1 MSDKAVVSARLLDL
15 SRLISRAGRTLTGVD
30 RVELAYLKA
39 LVGRKTPAFGLIR
52 SPIGYLLLD
61 EAGMRGLAA
70 RIEGDVAWGRA
81 TRLARIFGKL
91 DPVQQQAMSDARRLA
106 MARTHR
112 AGLSRMLAKHL
123 PEGCG
128 YLNVG
133 HSNLTERVV
142 HAVKHGAKGR
152 VAVMVHDTIPLDL
165 PLMQTPEAVERF
177 RKMLQLVRK
186 SADLVIYNSKATRKA
201 AEAHM
206 EAWGGAPQGAVAH
219 LGVELAEPKPDE
231 LPKGLPPEGPY
242 FVSVGTIEPR
252 KNHALLLE
260 IWERLV
266 KQTPPQD
273 MPHLVICGARGW
285 MNEEVFFRMD
295 RSALMGEHLHE
306 VSGLSD
312 GAIAALVQGAAGAV
326 YPSVAEGFGLPMV
339 EAAAMGVPVICA
351 NLPIYH
357 EVLDDFPV
365 YASVKDSYLWQRR
378 IMALAS
384 KKKQS
389 DAGGKQQATGQ
400 ITKVEAPTWD
410 AHFNRVLKLT

>member
-15 SRLISRAGRTLTGVD
+15 TRLISRAGRVLTGVD

-39 LVGRKTPAFGLIR
+39 LVERETPAFGLIR

-61 EAGMRGLAA
+61 GAGMRGVAA
-70 RIEGDVAWGRA
+70 RFEGEVAWGRA
-81 TRLARIFGKL
+81 TRLYRVFGKL
-91 DPVQQQAMSDARRLA
+91 DPAQQRAMSDARRLSV
-106 MARTHR
+106 ARTHR
-112 AGLSRMLAKHL
+112 AGLTRLLGKHL
-123 PEGCG
+123 PKGCG
-128 YLNVG
+128 YINVG
-133 HSNLTERVV
+133 HSNLNDRVV
-142 HAVKHGAKGR
+142 HAVRHGCKGR
-152 VAVMVHDTIPLDL
+152 IAVMVHDTIPLDQ
-165 PLMQTPEAVERF
+165 PLMQTPESVERF
-177 RKMLQLVRK
+177 RLMLQQVKK
-186 SADLVIYNSKATRKA
+186 SADLVIYNSRATRKA

-206 EAWGGAPQGAVAH
+206 EGWGGAPQGAVAH
-219 LGVELAEPKPDE
+219 LGVELAEPKYED

-266 KQTPPQD
+266 KQTPPQE

-306 VSGLSD
+306 VHGLSD
-312 GAIAALVQGAAGAV
+312 GAIAALLQGAAGAL
-326 YPSVAEGFGLPMV
+326 YPSVAEGYGLPMI

-351 NLPIYH
+351 DLPVYR
-357 EVLDDFPV
+357 EVLKDFPV

-378 IMALAS
+378 ITALAS
-384 KKKQS
+384 KKRRLGAESQS
-389 DAGGKQQATGQ
+389 QTSG
-400 ITKVEAPTWD
+400 IEAPTWR